1 MQDLWAELNNEPL
14 TPGSTAHELPRHRRL
29 TEQVILSSLRDWLLH
44 DYVLSYCRTLSA
56 TRIYRRCYWIDALG
70 ALEARAAQALS
81 GSNTHNHPAVP
92 VQRAKGSKKDS
103 SPAIAPALQ
112 PIAALTAILARESKT
127 ITLHGILL
135 EAGSSKRKEA
145 RAAAAGNDADKP
157 VTNQAK
163 DTAIL
168 PGESSIVRA
177 SWLEMATTMLNLI
190 DQSPAIFLFNPFG
203 NTLFTYDDLA
213 PLYQRTA
220 PTELCLFISH
230 KRVMAH
236 LTSAGDAS
244 ALTALLRS
252 DRWKVLPTGDAEVGQ
267 TSDRVIDLLIASMQR
282 HFLSVQRMAFPVQV
296 RPALVE
302 TVPYTFIFATR
313 RQDSLA
319 AMNDA
324 VCLYRRRLY
333 EQSRQGILGE
343 EWFATQQQERFAEE
357 IQQLY
362 QRTLQQGRAQRVR
375 RWPDLRQQLLNADF
389 GRCTIHEYDEVM
401 QQLLVNGAV
410 RCDWRRKP
418 TALEDEEPR
427 IPGSDDTLIWQ

>member
-14 TPGSTAHELPRHRRL
+14 SPGSTAHELPRHRRL

-44 DYVLSYCRTLSA
+44 DYVLSYCRALSA
-56 TRIYRRCYWIDALG
+56 TRIYRRCYLIDALG
-70 ALEARAAQALS
+70 AIEARAAYS
-81 GSNTHNHPAVP
+81 SSESNTHNHSAAP
-92 VQRAKGSKKDS
+92 VQRAKGNKKDS

-112 PIAALTAILARESKT
+112 PIATLTAILARESKT

-145 RAAAAGNDADKP
+145 RAAAAGNGADKP

-190 DQSPAIFLFNPFG
+190 DQSPAIFLLNPFG
-203 NTLFTYDDLA
+203 HTLFTYDDLA

-220 PTELCLFISH
+220 PTELCLFFSH
-230 KRVMAH
+230 KQVMAH
-236 LTSAGDAS
+236 LASAGDAS
-244 ALTALLRS
+244 ALTFLLRS
-252 DRWKVLPTGDAEVGQ
+252 DRWKALLTRDAEVGQ
-267 TSDRVIDLLIASMQR
+267 TIDRVIDLLIASMQR
-282 HFLSVQRMAFPVQV
+282 HFLSVQRIAFPVQV

-324 VCLYRRRLY
+324 VCMYRRRLY

-357 IQQLY
+357 MQQLY

-418 TALEDEEPR
+418 TALEGAEPR

>member
-14 TPGSTAHELPRHRRL
+14 SPGSTAHELPRHRRL

-44 DYVLSYCRTLSA
+44 DYVLPYCRALSA
-56 TRIYRRCYWIDALG
+56 TRIYRRCYLIDALG
-70 ALEARAAQALS
+70 ALETRAAYS
-81 GSNTHNHPAVP
+81 SSESNTHNHFAAP
-92 VQRAKGSKKDS
+92 VQRAKGNKKDS

-145 RAAAAGNDADKP
+145 RAAAAGNGTDKT

-190 DQSPAIFLFNPFG
+190 DQSPAIFLLNPFG
-203 NTLFTYDDLA
+203 HTLFTYDDLA

-220 PTELCLFISH
+220 PTELCLFFSH
-230 KRVMAH
+230 KQVMAH
-236 LTSAGDAS
+236 LAASQDAS

-252 DRWKVLPTGDAEVGQ
+252 DRWKVLPTGDTEVRQ
-267 TSDRVIDLLIASMQR
+267 TSDRVIDLFIASMQR
-282 HFLSVQRMAFPVQV
+282 HFLSVQHIAFPVQV

-302 TVPYTFIFATR
+302 TVPYTLIFATR

-319 AMNDA
+319 VMNDA

-333 EQSRQGILGE
+333 EQSRRGVLGE
-343 EWFATQQQERFAEE
+343 EWFATQQQERLTEE
-357 IQQLY
+357 RQQLY
-362 QRTLQQGRAQRVR
+362 QRTLQQGRAQRMR

-389 GRCTIHEYDEVM
+389 GRSTIHEYDEVI

-418 TALEDEEPR
+418 TALEGAEPR

>member
-14 TPGSTAHELPRHRRL
+14 SPGSTAHELPRHRRL
-29 TEQVILSSLRDWLLH
+29 TEQVILSSLRNWLLH
-44 DYVLSYCRTLSA
+44 DYVLSYSRALSA

-70 ALEARAAQALS
+70 AIETRAAQALS
-81 GSNTHNHPAVP
+81 GSNTHNHPAAP
-92 VQRAKGSKKDS
+92 AQRAKGNKKDS
-103 SPAIAPALQ
+103 SPTITPALQ
-112 PIAALTAILARESKT
+112 PIVALTATLARESKT

-135 EAGSSKRKEA
+135 EAGSSKRKEV
-145 RAAAAGNDADKP
+145 RAAASGNSADKP

-190 DQSPAIFLFNPFG
+190 DQSPAIFLLNPFG
-203 NTLFTYDDLA
+203 HTLFTYDDLS

-220 PTELCLFISH
+220 PTELCLFFSH
-230 KRVMAH
+230 KQVMAH
-236 LTSAGDAS
+236 LTSAGDTS

-252 DRWKVLPTGDAEVGQ
+252 DRWKALPTGDAEVGQ
-267 TSDRVIDLLIASMQR
+267 MSDRAIDLLIASMQR
-282 HFLSVQRMAFPVQV
+282 HFLSVQRIAFPVQV
-296 RPALVE
+296 RPAVVE
-302 TVPYTFIFATR
+302 TVPYTLIFATR

>member
-1 MQDLWAELNNEPL
+1 MQDLWAELNNEPVS
-14 TPGSTAHELPRHRRL
+14 PGSTIHEPSRHRRL
-29 TEQVILSSLRDWLLH
+29 TEQVILSSFRNWLLH
-44 DYVLSYCRTLSA
+44 DYVLPYCRALSA

-70 ALEARAAQALS
+70 AIETRATHMSS
-81 GSNTHNHPAVP
+81 GSNTQNHSEAP
-92 VQRAKGSKKDS
+92 VHRARGSKKDLS
-103 SPAIAPALQ
+103 SAIAPALE
-112 PIAALTAILARESKT
+112 PIAALTNLLARESNT
-127 ITLHGILL
+127 IPLHGILL
-135 EAGSSKRKEA
+135 EAGSSKRKGT
-145 RAAAAGNDADKP
+145 RATATENGADKP
-157 VTNQAK
+157 GTNQTK
-163 DTAIL
+163 DAAIL
-168 PGESSIVRA
+168 PGESGMVRT
-177 SWLEMATTMLNLI
+177 SWLEMSTVVLNLI
-190 DQSPAIFLFNPFG
+190 DQSPAIFLLNLFG
-203 NTLFTYDDLA
+203 HTLFTYDDLT

-230 KRVMAH
+230 TQVMAH
-236 LTSAGDAS
+236 LTSAGDTS

-252 DRWKVLPTGDAEVGQ
+252 DRWKALPTGDAEVGQ
-267 TSDRVIDLLIASMQR
+267 MSDRAIDLLIASMQR

-296 RPALVE
+296 RPAVVE
-302 TVPYTFIFATR
+302 TVPYTLIFATR